1 MSRIQWP
8 DRRWLVKSALVALAV
23 GLNFGSAFMCSRA
36 ADYVIHVSIDGLNAL
51 HMQQAVDA
59 GHAPTLERL
68 EAESARTANDPPA
81 RRATLH
87 NAGNRR
93 VLYIASV
100 FDVAHDAG
108 LSTALYASKDKFV
121 IYDQTYSEN
130 TGAAGPHGRDKI
142 DRYFYQDDGP
152 PSYSAG
158 MHHRFLSDLARHHF
172 NYSFVHYRD
181 PDSVGHEFGWGSAMY
196 NRAVAVVDGYLADVL
211 SLGESDATLAGRTAI
226 IIATAHGRGGLRPG
240 GTHAPPNNTTP
251 RFGWG

>member
-36 ADYVIHVSIDGLNAL
+36 ADYVIHVSIDGLNAR

-68 EAESARTANDPPA
+68 EAESAWTANARTDYTCTVTLPNHTSMLTGRPVEQPDGMPATVHHGWTHNDLPA

-100 FDVAHDAG
+100 FDVAHDTG

-130 TGAAGPHGRDKI
+130 TGAAGPHG
-142 DRYFYQDDGP
+142 P
-152 PSYSAG
+152 
-158 MHHRFLSDLARHHF
+158 
-172 NYSFVHYRD
+172 
-181 PDSVGHEFGWGSAMY
+181 
-196 NRAVAVVDGYLADVL
+196 
-211 SLGESDATLAGRTAI
+211 
-226 IIATAHGRGGLRPG
+226 
-240 GTHAPPNNTTP
+240 
-251 RFGWG
+251 